1 MDDFL
6 GIITDPGE
14 RLFGTVSRLGRDVTK
29 QKGLFELGNMLVK
42 NGVAKVI
49 SSGEQIPSGYVP
61 LKVGRKLQNK
71 YGRQRADVPL
81 EKPQYQDIMTGTRY
95 KDEAS
100 AFKDGVPMS
109 RISKVTNK
117 YMYQRK
123 LIQQSII

>member
-1 MDDFL
+1 
-6 GIITDPGE
+6 
-14 RLFGTVSRLGRDVTK
+14 
-29 QKGLFELGNMLVK
+29 MLVK

-109 RISKVTNK
+109 RISKVT
-117 YMYQRK
+117 
-123 LIQQSII
+123 SICTKGS